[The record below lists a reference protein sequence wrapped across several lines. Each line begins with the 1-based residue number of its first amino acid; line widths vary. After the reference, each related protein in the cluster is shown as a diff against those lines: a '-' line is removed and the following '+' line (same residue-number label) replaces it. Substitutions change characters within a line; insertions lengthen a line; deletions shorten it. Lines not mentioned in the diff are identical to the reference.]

1 MEISVCF
8 SWALDPYTSTLNF
21 VCLLLL
27 IYNSQMN
34 IEKYDLIVLVML
46 WHNHAVI

>member
-8 SWALDPYTSTLNF
+8 GWTLDPYTFILNF

-34 IEKYDLIVLVML
+34 KENCDPIVLVMF
-46 WHNHAVI
+46 